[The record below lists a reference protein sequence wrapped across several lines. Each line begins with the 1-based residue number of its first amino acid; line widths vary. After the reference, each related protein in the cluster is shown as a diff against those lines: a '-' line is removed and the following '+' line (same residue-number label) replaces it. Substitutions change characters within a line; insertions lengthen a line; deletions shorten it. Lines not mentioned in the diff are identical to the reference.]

1 MGLTFGRCRDASGPL
16 MDAAMA
22 LYRRSFPAHELRL
35 WPDQQ
40 AVMNDPLYHFDLCL
54 LDGALAGL
62 ILYWDFGA
70 YIYVEHFCV
79 EPSMRGHGLGT
90 LILAELAKKSRPIIL
105 EIDPPEDEISVRR
118 QHFYQRLGFVANP
131 YAYIHPSF
139 RRPFHPHR
147 LVLMSYPEALTYE
160 EARGFADFIR
170 ERVLRYSEHENPEL
184 PRL

>member
-1 MGLTFGRCRDASGPL
+1 MGLTFSRCRDAGNPL

-54 LDGALAGL
+54 LDGAQAGL

-79 EPSMRGHGLGT
+79 EPTMRGHGLGT
-90 LILAELAKKSRPIIL
+90 LILAELAKKGKPIIL
-105 EIDPPEDEISVRR
+105 EIDPLTDDVAVRR
-118 QHFYQRLGFVANP
+118 KGFYERCGYIAN
-131 YAYIHPSF
+131 
-139 RRPFHPHR
+139 
-147 LVLMSYPEALTYE
+147 
-160 EARGFADFIR
+160 GFAHVHPPYQAANHGHALIVMSHPRALSQAEFDTFTVDLC
-170 ERVLRYSEHENPEL
+170 EKVMAYSESKRNG
-184 PRL
+184 

>member
-1 MGLTFGRCRDASGPL
+1 MGLTFGRCRDASDPL

-40 AVMNDPLYHFDLCL
+40 AVMNDPLYRFDLCL

-90 LILAELAKKSRPIIL
+90 LILAELAKKSKPIIL
-105 EIDPPEDEISVRR
+105 EIDPLTDDVAIRR
-118 QHFYQRLGFVANP
+118 KGFYERCGYVANGF
-131 YAYIHPSF
+131 AHIHPPYQAANHGHALIVMS
-139 RRPFHPHR
+139 HPR
-147 LVLMSYPEALTYE
+147 ALSQAEFDT
-160 EARGFADFIR
+160 FTVDLR
-170 ERVLRYSEHENPEL
+170 EKVMAYSESKRNG
-184 PRL
+184 

>member
-1 MGLTFGRCRDASGPL
+1 MGLTFSRCRDAGSPL

-40 AVMNDPLYHFDLCL
+40 AVMNDPLYHFALCL

-79 EPSMRGHGLGT
+79 EPTMRGHGLGT
-90 LILAELAKKSRPIIL
+90 LILAELAKKGKPIIL
-105 EIDPPEDEISVRR
+105 EIDPLTDDVAVRR
-118 QHFYQRLGFVANP
+118 KGFYERCGYVAN
-131 YAYIHPSF
+131 
-139 RRPFHPHR
+139 
-147 LVLMSYPEALTYE
+147 
-160 EARGFADFIR
+160 GFAHVHPPYQAANHGHALIVMSHPRALSQAEFDTFTVDLR
-170 ERVLRYSEHENPEL
+170 EKVMAYSESKRNG
-184 PRL
+184 

>member
-1 MGLTFGRCRDASGPL
+1 MGHP
-16 MDAAMA
+16 
-22 LYRRSFPAHELRL
+22 
-35 WPDQQ
+35 Q
-40 AVMNDPLYHFDLCL
+40 YH
-54 LDGALAGL
+54 LDGVYDGGCWAGL
-62 ILYWDFGA
+62 ILYWETESF
-70 YIYVEHFCV
+70 IYVEHFCIFP
-79 EPSMRGHGLGT
+79 ELRGQRYGQRALEKLDGKGKT
-90 LILAELAKKSRPIIL
+90 IIL

>member
-1 MGLTFGRCRDASGPL
+1 MGLTFGRCRDASDPL

-70 YIYVEHFCV
+70 YIYVEHFCIF
-79 EPSMRGHGLGT
+79 PKLRGQKCGQR
-90 LILAELAKKSRPIIL
+90 AL
-105 EIDPPEDEISVRR
+105 EKLNEKYGVSIRK
-118 QHFYQRLGFVANP
+118 
-131 YAYIHPSF
+131 
-139 RRPFHPHR
+139 
-147 LVLMSYPEALTYE
+147 LVNIAIRNVFKE
-160 EARGFADFIR
+160 EK
-170 ERVLRYSEHENPEL
+170 
-184 PRL
+184 

>member
-1 MGLTFGRCRDASGPL
+1 MGLTFSRCRDAGSPL

-40 AVMNDPLYHFDLCL
+40 AVMNDPLYHFALCL

-79 EPSMRGHGLGT
+79 EPTMRGHGLGT
-90 LILAELAKKSRPIIL
+90 LILAELAKKGKPIIL
-105 EIDPPEDEISVRR
+105 EIDPLTDDVAVRR
-118 QHFYQRLGFVANP
+118 KGFYERCGYVAN
-131 YAYIHPSF
+131 
-139 RRPFHPHR
+139 
-147 LVLMSYPEALTYE
+147 
-160 EARGFADFIR
+160 GFAHVHPPYQAANHGHALIVMSHPRALSQAEFNTFTVDLC
-170 ERVLRYSEHENPEL
+170 EKVMAYSESKRNG
-184 PRL
+184 

>member
-54 LDGALAGL
+54 LDGALASL

-90 LILAELAKKSRPIIL
+90 LILAELAKKNKPIIL
-105 EIDPPEDEISVRR
+105 EIDPLTDDVAIRR
-118 QHFYQRLGFVANP
+118 KGFYERCGFKENP
-131 YAYIHPSF
+131 YAHAHPAYREGFSG
-139 RRPFHPHR
+139 HE
-147 LVLMSYPEALTYE
+147 LKIMSWPRAITPAEYYRFNAYL
-160 EARGFADFIR
+160 IS
-170 ERVLRYSEHENPEL
+170 RVMGQ
-184 PRL
+184 

>member
-1 MGLTFGRCRDASGPL
+1 MGLTFSRCRDASGPL
-16 MDAAMA
+16 MDTAMA

-70 YIYVEHFCV
+70 YIYVEHFCA

-90 LILAELAKKSRPIIL
+90 LILAELAKKNKPIIL

>member
-1 MGLTFGRCRDASGPL
+1 MELTFGRCRDAGDPL
-16 MDAAMA
+16 MEAAMA

-40 AVMNDPLYHFDLCL
+40 AVMNDLLYHFDLCL

-105 EIDPPEDEISVRR
+105 EIDPLTDDVAVRR
-118 QHFYQRLGFVANP
+118 KGFYERCGYVAN
-131 YAYIHPSF
+131 
-139 RRPFHPHR
+139 
-147 LVLMSYPEALTYE
+147 
-160 EARGFADFIR
+160 GFAHVHPPYQAANHGHALIVMSHPRALSQAEFDTFTVDLR
-170 ERVLRYSEHENPEL
+170 EKVMKYSESKRNG
-184 PRL
+184 

>member
-16 MDAAMA
+16 MGVAMA

-90 LILAELAKKSRPIIL
+90 LILAELAKKNKPIIL
-105 EIDPPEDEISVRR
+105 EIDPLTDDVAIPP
-118 QHFYQRLGFVANP
+118 YQAANHGH
-131 YAYIHPSF
+131 ALIVMSHP
-139 RRPFHPHR
+139 R
-147 LVLMSYPEALTYE
+147 ALSQAEFDT
-160 EARGFADFIR
+160 FTVDLR
-170 ERVLRYSEHENPEL
+170 EKVMAYSESKRNS
-184 PRL
+184 

>member
-16 MDAAMA
+16 MDTAMA

-40 AVMNDPLYHFDLCL
+40 AAMNDPLYHFDLCL
-54 LDGALAGL
+54 LDGVLAGL

-70 YIYVEHFCV
+70 YIYVEHLCV

-105 EIDPPEDEISVRR
+105 EIDPLTDDVAVRR
-118 QHFYQRLGFVANP
+118 KGFYERCGYVANGF
-131 YAYIHPSF
+131 AHIHPPYQAANHGHTLIVMS
-139 RRPFHPHR
+139 HPR
-147 LVLMSYPEALTYE
+147 ALSQAEFDT
-160 EARGFADFIR
+160 FTVDLR
-170 ERVLRYSEHENPEL
+170 EKVMAYSESKRNG
-184 PRL
+184 

>member
-1 MGLTFGRCRDASGPL
+1 MGLTFSRCRDASSPL

-40 AVMNDPLYHFDLCL
+40 AVMNDPLYHFALCL

-79 EPSMRGHGLGT
+79 EPTMRGHGLGT
-90 LILAELAKKSRPIIL
+90 LILAELAKKGKPIIL
-105 EIDPPEDEISVRR
+105 EIDPLTDDVAVRR
-118 QHFYQRLGFVANP
+118 KGFYERCGYIAN
-131 YAYIHPSF
+131 
-139 RRPFHPHR
+139 
-147 LVLMSYPEALTYE
+147 
-160 EARGFADFIR
+160 GFAHVHPPYQAANHGHALIVMSHPRALSQAEFDTFTVDLR
-170 ERVLRYSEHENPEL
+170 EKVMAYSESKRNG
-184 PRL
+184 

>member
-90 LILAELAKKSRPIIL
+90 LILAELAKKNKPIIL
-105 EIDPPEDEISVRR
+105 EIDPLTDDVAIRR
-118 QHFYQRLGFVANP
+118 KGFYERCGFKENP
-131 YAYIHPSF
+131 YAHVHPAYREGFSG
-139 RRPFHPHR
+139 HE
-147 LVLMSYPEALTYE
+147 LKIMSWPRAITPAEYDRFNAYL
-160 EARGFADFIR
+160 IS
-170 ERVLRYSEHENPEL
+170 RVMGQ
-184 PRL
+184 

>member
-40 AVMNDPLYHFDLCL
+40 AVMSDPLYHFDLCL

-105 EIDPPEDEISVRR
+105 EIDPLTDDVAIRR
-118 QHFYQRLGFVANP
+118 KGFYERCGYVANGF
-131 YAYIHPSF
+131 AHIHPPYQAANHGHALIVMS
-139 RRPFHPHR
+139 HPR
-147 LVLMSYPEALTYE
+147 ALSQAEFDT
-160 EARGFADFIR
+160 FTVDLR
-170 ERVLRYSEHENPEL
+170 EKVMAYNESKRNG
-184 PRL
+184 

>member
-1 MGLTFGRCRDASGPL
+1 MGLTFSRCCDADNPL

-54 LDGALAGL
+54 LDGALASL

-90 LILAELAKKSRPIIL
+90 LILAELVKKSRPIIL
-105 EIDPPEDEISVRR
+105 EIDPLTDDVAIRR
-118 QHFYQRLGFVANP
+118 KGFYERCGYVANGF
-131 YAYIHPSF
+131 AHIHPPYQAANHGHTLIVMS
-139 RRPFHPHR
+139 HPR
-147 LVLMSYPEALTYE
+147 ALSQAEFDT
-160 EARGFADFIR
+160 FTVDLR
-170 ERVLRYSEHENPEL
+170 EKVMAYSESKRNG
-184 PRL
+184 

>member
-1 MGLTFGRCRDASGPL
+1 MGLTFSRCRDTGNPL

-40 AVMNDPLYHFDLCL
+40 AVMNDPLYYFDLCL

-79 EPSMRGHGLGT
+79 EPTMRGHGLGT
-90 LILAELAKKSRPIIL
+90 LILAELAKKGKPIIL
-105 EIDPPEDEISVRR
+105 EIDPLTDDVAVRR
-118 QHFYQRLGFVANP
+118 KGFYERCGYVAN
-131 YAYIHPSF
+131 
-139 RRPFHPHR
+139 
-147 LVLMSYPEALTYE
+147 
-160 EARGFADFIR
+160 GFAHVHPPYQAANHGHALIVMSHPRALSQAEFDTFTVDLC
-170 ERVLRYSEHENPEL
+170 EKVMAYSESKRNG
-184 PRL
+184 

>member
-1 MGLTFGRCRDASGPL
+1 M
-16 MDAAMA
+16 
-22 LYRRSFPAHELRL
+22 
-35 WPDQQ
+35 
-40 AVMNDPLYHFDLCL
+40 
-54 LDGALAGL
+54 
-62 ILYWDFGA
+62 
-70 YIYVEHFCV
+70 
-79 EPSMRGHGLGT
+79 
-90 LILAELAKKSRPIIL
+90 

-118 QHFYQRLGFVANP
+118 QHFYQRLGFVVNP

>member
-16 MDAAMA
+16 MGVAMA

-90 LILAELAKKSRPIIL
+90 LILAELAKKNKPIIL
-105 EIDPPEDEISVRR
+105 EIDPLTDDVAIRR
-118 QHFYQRLGFVANP
+118 KGFYERCGYVAN
-131 YAYIHPSF
+131 
-139 RRPFHPHR
+139 
-147 LVLMSYPEALTYE
+147 
-160 EARGFADFIR
+160 GFAHIVMSHPRALSQAEFDTFTVDLR
-170 ERVLRYSEHENPEL
+170 EKVMAYSESKRNS
-184 PRL
+184 

>member
-1 MGLTFGRCRDASGPL
+1 MGLTFSRCRDAGNPL

-54 LDGALAGL
+54 LDGVLAGL

-79 EPSMRGHGLGT
+79 EPTMRGHGLGT
-90 LILAELAKKSRPIIL
+90 LILAELAKKGKPIIL
-105 EIDPPEDEISVRR
+105 EIDPLTDDVAVRR
-118 QHFYQRLGFVANP
+118 KGFYERCGYIAN
-131 YAYIHPSF
+131 
-139 RRPFHPHR
+139 
-147 LVLMSYPEALTYE
+147 
-160 EARGFADFIR
+160 GFAHVHPPYQAANHGHALIVMSHPRALSQAEFDTFTVDLR
-170 ERVLRYSEHENPEL
+170 EKVMAYSESKRNG
-184 PRL
+184 

>member
-1 MGLTFGRCRDASGPL
+1 MELTFGRCRDAGDPL

-54 LDGALAGL
+54 LDGALGGL

-90 LILAELAKKSRPIIL
+90 LILAELAKKSKPIIL
-105 EIDPPEDEISVRR
+105 EIDPLTDDVAVRR
-118 QHFYQRLGFVANP
+118 KGFYERCGYVAN
-131 YAYIHPSF
+131 
-139 RRPFHPHR
+139 
-147 LVLMSYPEALTYE
+147 
-160 EARGFADFIR
+160 GFAHVHPPYQAANHGHALIVMSHPRALSQAEFDTFTVDLR
-170 ERVLRYSEHENPEL
+170 EKVMKYSESKRNG
-184 PRL
+184 

>member
-1 MGLTFGRCRDASGPL
+1 MGLTFSRCRDAGNPL

-54 LDGALAGL
+54 LDGAQAGL

-79 EPSMRGHGLGT
+79 EPTMRGHGLGT
-90 LILAELAKKSRPIIL
+90 LILAELAKKGKPIIL
-105 EIDPPEDEISVRR
+105 EIDPLTDDVAVRR
-118 QHFYQRLGFVANP
+118 KGFYERCGYVAN
-131 YAYIHPSF
+131 
-139 RRPFHPHR
+139 
-147 LVLMSYPEALTYE
+147 
-160 EARGFADFIR
+160 GFAHVHPPYQAANHGHALIVMSHPRALSQAEFDTFTVDLR
-170 ERVLRYSEHENPEL
+170 EKVMAYSESKRNG
-184 PRL
+184 

>member
-1 MGLTFGRCRDASGPL
+1 MGLTFVRCRDASGPL

-70 YIYVEHFCV
+70 YI
-79 EPSMRGHGLGT
+79 SMWS
-90 LILAELAKKSRPIIL
+90 ISASSRPCAATVW
-105 EIDPPEDEISVRR
+105 VR
-118 QHFYQRLGFVANP
+118 
-131 YAYIHPSF
+131 
-139 RRPFHPHR
+139 
-147 LVLMSYPEALTYE
+147 
-160 EARGFADFIR
+160 
-170 ERVLRYSEHENPEL
+170 
-184 PRL
+184 